1 MEITVSGI
9 LNADEFLEQL
19 AEELADPIH
28 DHLSDR
34 IDEQA
39 RDTAREYGEE
49 AGREAGY
56 EAAQEA
62 VAEGDPDAVT
72 FDELYRRMTN
82 EFTGKRYE
90 NGCGEW
96 RAYYDAVLWCVEQAM
111 VREGGELTF
120 LQPLRAVPVTAAE
133 VTEHLAGPMED
144 ITASVVSALD
154 QRVKDLELL
163 VAAQADALYP
173 LRDWARTAK
182 RHDWP
187 DWLRDL
193 QAGLTT
199 LV

>member
-9 LNADEFLEQL
+9 LSADEFLEQL
-19 AEELADPIH
+19 AEELVEPVH
-28 DHLSDR
+28 DLISPAAE
-34 IDEQA
+34 EQA

-62 VAEGDPDAVT
+62 VSEGGGDAMS
-72 FDELYRRMTN
+72 FDDLYRRMTN
-82 EFTGKRYE
+82 EFTGKLYG

-96 RAYYDAVLWCVEQAM
+96 RAYYAAIMWAVEQAI
-111 VREGGELTF
+111 VRDEGELNF
-120 LQPLRAVPVTAAE
+120 LQPLRAVPVTADEA
-133 VTEHLAGPMED
+133 TGHLAGNVD
-144 ITASVVSALD
+144 SITTAVVSALD

-187 DWLRDL
+187 QWLREL
-193 QAGLTT
+193 SQGLTT
-199 LV
+199 LT

>member
-1 MEITVSGI
+1 MEITVSGV
-9 LNADEFLEQL
+9 LSADEFLEQL
-19 AEELADPIH
+19 ADELADPIH
-28 DHLSDR
+28 DSLCDR

-62 VAEGDPDAVT
+62 VAEGGGDAMT
-72 FDELYRRMTN
+72 FDDLYRRMTN

-111 VREGGELTF
+111 VREDGELNF

-133 VTEHLAGPMED
+133 VTVDD
-144 ITASVVSALD
+144 ITANVVSALD

-199 LV
+199 LA

>member
-1 MEITVSGI
+1 MEITVSGV
-9 LNADEFLEQL
+9 LSADEFLEQL

-62 VAEGDPDAVT
+62 VSEGGGDAMS
-72 FDELYRRMTN
+72 FDDLYRRMTN
-82 EFTGKRYE
+82 EFTGKLYG

-111 VREGGELTF
+111 VREGGELNF
-120 LQPLRAVPVTAAE
+120 LQPLRAVPVTTTEVAE
-133 VTEHLAGPMED
+133 LVGNVDT
-144 ITASVVSALD
+144 ITTSVVSALD

-187 DWLRDL
+187 LWLREL
-193 QAGLTT
+193 SQGLTT
-199 LV
+199 LT